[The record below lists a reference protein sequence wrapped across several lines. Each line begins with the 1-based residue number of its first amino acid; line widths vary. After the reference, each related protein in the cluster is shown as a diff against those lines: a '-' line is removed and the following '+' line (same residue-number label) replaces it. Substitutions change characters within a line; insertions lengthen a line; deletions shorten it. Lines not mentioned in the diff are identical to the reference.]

1 MKTKLLTFFL
11 MLVACGSAVAQIR
24 IWEVPEVPADTT
36 IVREWKE
43 GTYIVYSR
51 RGASQRITYH
61 DNASPVVRSA
71 QIPSSVTI
79 YDFRIVGDMVFAGGT
94 VQMPSYNSGLIACFD
109 INDLLSGGGNYH
121 ALYFNQIP
129 LSSATECSSPM
140 GYIQITGVK
149 RLSLFHDGEVQSV
162 AYIADDSLV
171 SGWDGCHRMGYGDVA
186 YTGDP
191 VQPLAP
197 GWFNYNKDAVNQF
210 TDITVTDSYVVLASW
225 DCMHQRLELVL
236 HDKVGGYVYA
246 APLLTDIYY
255 FSDHKVLGNVMAT
268 SLDGDRF
275 AVAYH
280 YKSPSS
286 GTGLAVK
293 VFGISAGTPVLQN
306 SLEIPSTG
314 LTSTTCEMRDIRYVR
329 STNELWILNDM
340 PSPVSGVAGSYLYK
354 VDLANVNAGVYEARF
369 VPSYKFHS
377 MDALMNGIYAVS
389 GTKSGNLDVHV
400 EQGTS
405 SSILCTDGEMP
416 KGQVTNPPM
425 QVYARPVCPMFYGNY
440 LGPYSF
446 VVDEFPAE
454 KPCEIK

>member
-11 MLVACGSAVAQIR
+11 MLVACGSAVAQSR

-94 VQMPSYNSGLIACFD
+94 IQMSPYNSGLIACFD

-121 ALYFNQIP
+121 ALFFNQIP
-129 LSSATECSSPM
+129 LSSATECLSPM

-149 RLSLFHDGEVQSV
+149 RLSLFHDGEVQRV

-186 YTGDP
+186 YTGDS

-210 TDITVTDSYVVLASW
+210 TDITVTDSHVVLASW

-255 FSDHKVLGNVMAT
+255 FSDHKVECQCCRTVSKYHPQV
-268 SLDGDRF
+268 SLLPR
-275 AVAYH
+275 
-280 YKSPSS
+280 
-286 GTGLAVK
+286 
-293 VFGISAGTPVLQN
+293 
-306 SLEIPSTG
+306 
-314 LTSTTCEMRDIRYVR
+314 
-329 STNELWILNDM
+329 
-340 PSPVSGVAGSYLYK
+340 
-354 VDLANVNAGVYEARF
+354 AR
-369 VPSYKFHS
+369 
-377 MDALMNGIYAVS
+377 
-389 GTKSGNLDVHV
+389 
-400 EQGTS
+400 
-405 SSILCTDGEMP
+405 
-416 KGQVTNPPM
+416 
-425 QVYARPVCPMFYGNY
+425 
-440 LGPYSF
+440 
-446 VVDEFPAE
+446 
-454 KPCEIK
+454 